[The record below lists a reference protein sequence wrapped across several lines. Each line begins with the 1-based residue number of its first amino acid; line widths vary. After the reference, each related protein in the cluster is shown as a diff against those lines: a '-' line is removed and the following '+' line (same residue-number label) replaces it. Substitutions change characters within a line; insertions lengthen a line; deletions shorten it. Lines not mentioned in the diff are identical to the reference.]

1 MKERPI
7 LFSAPMVRA
16 ILDGRKTQTR
26 RTVKIQHP
34 LDLPNY
40 YATGRTLFEL
50 ENQPGAFME
59 FRHTSQD
66 DPCFTGSPAAFLL
79 KCPYGQPG
87 DRLWVRESTEEDC
100 AGSVS
105 LSRYRADGAFVLY
118 SGCDDPAFN
127 GSIAHWNYPRRVLPS
142 IHMPRWASRILLEI
156 VSVRVERLNE
166 ISEADACAEGIECE
180 PCDQTV
186 CFKNYMSDNWIP
198 AWGDT
203 DDTAAILSF
212 ESLWESI
219 NGQGSWQ
226 ANPWVWVVEFKVV
239 EPKPC

>member
-7 LFSAPMVRA
+7 IFSAPMVRA

-40 YATGRTLFEL
+40 YATGRTLCEL
-50 ENQPGAFME
+50 ENQPGAWME

-87 DRLWVRESTEEDC
+87 DRLWVRESTEEYC

-127 GSIAHWNYPRRVLPS
+127 GSIAHWNYPRRVRPS
-142 IHMPRWASRILLEI
+142 IHMHRWASRILLEI
-156 VSVRVERLNE
+156 TDVRVERLQD
-166 ISEADACAEGIECE
+166 ISEEDAASEGAPCE
-180 PCDQTV
+180 L
-186 CFKNYMSDNWIP
+186 
-198 AWGDT
+198 GRLEG
-203 DDTAAILSF
+203 AILGSQASYRKGF
-212 ESLWESI
+212 IRLWESI
-219 NGQGSWQ
+219 NGEGSWDE
-226 ANPWVWVVEFKVV
+226 NPWVWVIEFKRINQQT
-239 EPKPC
+239 EGKSDQP